1 MLFGKKRDI
10 VGVDIG
16 SRTIKVAEIEE
27 NKKGR
32 VLKRFGMIDIGSG
45 LIEEGVVKNPEAV
58 AYLIRQLFSSQK
70 IKETNVAIS
79 IGGYSTIVKN
89 ISVPL
94 MDENQLQETI
104 QFEAEQYIPFDIND
118 VNLDFQ
124 IIGENE
130 INPNHMNVMLVAAK
144 KEMVNDYINLV
155 QLAGLNPC
163 IIDVDAFALQNIH
176 ELNYGNTGENL
187 VLIDIGASKTTLNIL
202 KDNASVFMRDVSMG
216 CGQISSKI
224 ISLANCSLEE
234 AEALFHGEEAEKL
247 HDKEIV
253 EIVSS
258 VVTSWC
264 TEIGRALDF
273 FYSTYPGDQ
282 IRKIML
288 SGGGAKIKKFR
299 ELLAAETNSEV
310 EMINPFERF
319 SVGNDFDLSYIEQIA
334 PQAAICLG
342 LAIRKMDDK

>member
-10 VGVDIG
+10 VGLDIG

-32 VLKRFGMIDIGSG
+32 VLKRFGMIDIGPG
-45 LIEEGVVKNPEAV
+45 LIEEGAVRNPEAV

-70 IKETNVAIS
+70 IKESNVAIA

-89 ISVPL
+89 ISVPA
-94 MDENQLQETI
+94 MDEEQLQETI

-124 IIGENE
+124 ILGENE
-130 INPNHMNVMLVAAK
+130 INPNQMNVMLVAAK

-163 IIDVDAFALQNIH
+163 VIDVDAFALQNIH
-176 ELNYGNTGENL
+176 EINYGDAGDNV

-202 KDNASVFMRDVSMG
+202 KENASVFMRDVSMG

-234 AEALFHGEEAEKL
+234 AEALYHSEETEKL
-247 HDKEIV
+247 PDKEIV

-282 IRKIML
+282 IRKILL
-288 SGGGAKIKKFR
+288 SGGGAKIRKFR
-299 ELLAAETNSEV
+299 ELLAAETNSDVEV
-310 EMINPFERF
+310 IHPFEKF
-319 SVGNDFDLSYIEQIA
+319 SVGGDFDPSYLEQIA

-342 LAIRKMDDK
+342 LAIRKIDDK